1 MECLRLLSQRRP
13 VLGVELRRRE
23 RAMQIAQEDLRD
35 PFQAP
40 PLCDEIIVITIV
52 TVRTAEG
59 RGLIVSR
66 RRGAVMLSRCQWV
79 KQVGV
84 GGSGHC
90 ERGGRGKFED
100 IVRVEI
106 HTHKSTGRTGE
117 RKSRGRL

>member
-1 MECLRLLSQRRP
+1 M
-13 VLGVELRRRE
+13 
-23 RAMQIAQEDLRD
+23 
-35 PFQAP
+35 
-40 PLCDEIIVITIV
+40 
-52 TVRTAEG
+52 
-59 RGLIVSR
+59 SR
-66 RRGAVMLSRCQWV
+66 RRGAVMLSRCQRV

-90 ERGGRGKFED
+90 ERGGWGEFED